1 MYICIFLAALLLLHN
16 LVIILCGT
24 ATKSHPFQLYIVIW
38 LMNDV
43 KILNS
48 AQQKGKVILTVW
60 VVAVN
65 IPFLTFVQPVSVVNY
80 ANLPKTTVG
89 SGFNDWV
96 ANASFVKPSS
106 SADMKAWTWEEICF
120 FPNYP
125 PWAVDNT
132 DTKKL
137 LYATKYEKSFNSAKN
152 QRTAGQNLLGT
163 KIWLFFLCVHTQRNL
178 S

>member
-1 MYICIFLAALLLLHN
+1 MFISTVKFFYFNIESVSLLEPTSSDLQRNCFWHIYICIFLAALLLLHN

-24 ATKSHPFQLYIVIW
+24 ATKSHPFQLYIVIL

-106 SADMKAWTWEEICF
+106 SADMKA
-120 FPNYP
+120 
-125 PWAVDNT
+125 
-132 DTKKL
+132 
-137 LYATKYEKSFNSAKN
+137 
-152 QRTAGQNLLGT
+152 
-163 KIWLFFLCVHTQRNL
+163 
-178 S
+178 